1 MTDCTAD
8 ESSIG
13 AVTQKSGEL
22 LAVLPA
28 GRTGEEDLAK
38 YGQPFKVTPVKVK
51 EGFTTA
57 GQVQFVCRAGSFGMR
72 GCAYTGALRVLRV
85 IMGYDYLWNNVRVKG
100 GAYGCM
106 SSFSRDGNAY
116 FVSYRDPHLSR
127 TLDVFDSAPDYI
139 RSFEADERTM
149 TKYIIGAVSTLDH
162 PMTPPTYGKYSLTAY
177 MTGLTEEKML
187 RERLE
192 LLDCSP
198 EDIRALAGHVEAFL
212 SEDALCVVGNAQKL
226 GEEAGRFDRLEK
238 LE

>member
-1 MTDCTAD
+1 
-8 ESSIG
+8 
-13 AVTQKSGEL
+13 
-22 LAVLPA
+22 
-28 GRTGEEDLAK
+28 
-38 YGQPFKVTPVKVK
+38 
-51 EGFTTA
+51 
-57 GQVQFVCRAGSFGMR
+57 
-72 GCAYTGALRVLRV
+72 
-85 IMGYDYLWNNVRVKG
+85 
-100 GAYGCM
+100 
-106 SSFSRDGNAY
+106 
-116 FVSYRDPHLSR
+116 
-127 TLDVFDSAPDYI
+127 
-139 RSFEADERTM
+139 M

-177 MTGLTEEKML
+177 MTGFTEEKML